1 MGLVNQHDCACG
13 RVRGELHTACPI
25 YFLSATKIHY
35 IRAIIA
41 ILFFLGICLPT
52 SIAQR
57 DVSTIQ
63 KHIQATPDSVENDIA
78 KLTAYLITPAK
89 NDLEKVEYL
98 YQWLIQNISYDKLAY
113 RNGNKRINRSNED
126 ILKRKEAIC
135 WGYATLFN
143 AMCEVANIPCEI
155 ISGYGRTSLAEKPK
169 VKSPNHAWNSVK
181 IDSSWYLLDATWDSN
196 LRGSIGAFEQK
207 FGHDYFL
214 TPPKYFIV
222 NHLPADPDWQLLD
235 CPISV
240 EEFQLSIAII
250 TGLAERKDC
259 EKDQEKI
266 TFEISSIHDKRLVA
280 AIKAHQ
286 YNPTK
291 LNERELAHAQLD
303 YEAHLTQI
311 AERLQ
316 LNQEYDSLLIIQA
329 SMIQLCETAAQLTEL
344 FDTQSENCAYNFF
357 NYAVTLT
364 QVRAE
369 EQGSN
374 LEKWKNVLYYL
385 ETAQNQLKDLPK
397 NIFTEEALARCVDYI
412 AYAKEM
418 IDTF

>member
-1 MGLVNQHDCACG
+1 M
-13 RVRGELHTACPI
+13 
-25 YFLSATKIHY
+25 
-35 IRAIIA
+35 
-41 ILFFLGICLPT
+41 PT
-52 SIAQR
+52 SIAQT
-57 DVSTIQ
+57 DLSTIQ
-63 KHIQATPDSVENDIA
+63 KHVRTTPDSIENNIA
-78 KLTAYLITPAK
+78 KLTAYLVQPAK
-89 NDLEKVEYL
+89 NDLEKVEHL
-98 YQWLIQNISYDKLAY
+98 YQWLIQNIRYDKQAY

-143 AMCEVANIPCEI
+143 AMCEAVDIPCEI
-155 ISGYGRTSLAEKPK
+155 ISGYGRTSLDDKPK
-169 VKSPNHAWNSVK
+169 LKSPNHAWNSVN

-196 LRGSIGAFEQK
+196 LIGNVSAFEQQ

-240 EEFQLSIAII
+240 EEYQLSIAAI
-250 TGLAERKDC
+250 TVLAERKDC
-259 EKDQEKI
+259 EKDQTKI
-266 TFEISSIHDKRLVA
+266 AFEISSIHDKRLVA

-291 LNERELAHAQLD
+291 LNKRELAHAQLD

-316 LNQEYDSLLIIQA
+316 LNQQYDSLLIVQA

-344 FDTQSENCAYNFF
+344 FDTQLENCAYNFF

-364 QVRAE
+364 QVTAE
-369 EQGSN
+369 DRDVD
-374 LEKWKNVLYYL
+374 LERWKNVLYYL
-385 ETAQNQLKDLPK
+385 EMAQNQLKDLPK
-397 NIFTEEALARCVDYI
+397 NMFTEEALARCVDYI
-412 AYAKEM
+412 AYAKES
-418 IDTF
+418 IDTFK